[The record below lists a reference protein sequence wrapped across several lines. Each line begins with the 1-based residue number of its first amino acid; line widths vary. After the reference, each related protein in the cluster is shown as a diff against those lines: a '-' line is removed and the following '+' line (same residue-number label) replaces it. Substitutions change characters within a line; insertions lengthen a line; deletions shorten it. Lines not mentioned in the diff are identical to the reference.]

1 MNITKLAIIGLSL
14 SLTACGGAPGGSAR
28 TTTNPQLATMTGSAT
43 ALSQTELDTL
53 SDEQQL
59 QAANK
64 LLGTMM
70 KGMPVN
76 ELFNISQGMSSA
88 TTASAV
94 TASATLSSSRVS
106 TLLADTRRALT
117 TSLTVGTQA
126 QADIRIN
133 NSYSFSRGRAQEEP
147 LAQFYEYPLSK
158 DMFDRYVAYILMN
171 TILFSPAEEID
182 SANLDDVASVY
193 GKLVQ
198 DLRLNRGIRQ
208 IVARHQR
215 SIENWRR
222 FRSPEDNT
230 REMIEI
236 YLGLFDRDDDV
247 PLASIACQDLYLTNE
262 DDGYQLLSDGNFNNT
277 PQLIFSDSTR
287 LPVTPAFVTR
297 CNDFYDFVAGHP
309 LLIPRMASVLVD
321 YFMQG
326 RDAATRG
333 QMVQDIAASG
343 ARTFQDIVAG
353 IIFSREYL
361 LLTERPKSFEEIF
374 FSTSA
379 QIGWNPRSNI
389 WRGMASGSGGARNT
403 DLEQMGWP
411 TMKLKLGRLAGI
423 PQDAFAFANFH
434 KGFRETL
441 MLDSSR
447 WRNQLVNTEVRALST
462 NDYIDYLFMSTCL
475 RRAAADEQ
483 TDLTA
488 LIAAQGH
495 LTNGNQSVAN
505 NRHDEIAQIVFDYIS
520 RLPEIYYFNQIAA
533 N

>member
-1 MNITKLAIIGLSL
+1 MNIIKLTIITLSL
-14 SLTACGGAPGGSAR
+14 SLAACGGAPGGGSR
-28 TTTNPQLATMTGSAT
+28 TTSNPALSAMTGSAT

-59 QAANK
+59 QVANK

-70 KGMPVN
+70 NGMPVN
-76 ELFNISQGMSSA
+76 ELFDISQGISPA
-88 TTASAV
+88 TTASAI
-94 TASATLSSSRVS
+94 TAAATLSTNRVS
-106 TLLADTRRALT
+106 TLLADTRQALT
-117 TSLTVGTQA
+117 TSLAVGTQA
-126 QADIRIN
+126 QIDIRIN
-133 NSYSFSRGRAQEEP
+133 DSYRFTRGRSQEEP

-182 SANLDDVASVY
+182 SVDLNDVASLY
-193 GKLVQ
+193 NKLVQ

-262 DDGYQLLSDGNFNNT
+262 NDGYLLLSDGNLNNT
-277 PQLIFSDSTR
+277 PQLIFNDPN
-287 LPVTPAFVTR
+287 LPPVTPAFVTR
-297 CNDFYDFVAGHP
+297 CNDFYNFIAGHP
-309 LLIPRMASVLVD
+309 LLIPRMAAVLVD

-326 RDAATRG
+326 RDAAIRG
-333 QMVQDIAASG
+333 QMVQDITASG
-343 ARTFQDIVAG
+343 AQTFQDIVAG
-353 IIFSREYL
+353 VIFSREYL

-379 QIGWNPRSNI
+379 QIGWDARRDI
-389 WRGMASGSGGARNT
+389 WRGMASGSGGLRRT

-423 PQDAFAFANFH
+423 PQDAFAFSNFH

-441 MLDSSR
+441 MLDRSR
-447 WRNQLVNTEVRALST
+447 WANQLIDNDVRALPTSE
-462 NDYIDYLFMSTCL
+462 YIDYLFLSACL
-475 RRAAADEQ
+475 RRATADEQ

-488 LIAAQGH
+488 LLATQGH
-495 LTNGNQSVAN
+495 LSNGNQSVVN
-505 NRHDEIAQIVFDYIS
+505 NRHDDIAQIVFDYIS
-520 RLPEIYYFNQIAA
+520 RLPEIYYFNQIVA